1 MPEEKY
7 VIVDCEHSALSYN
20 LHGITRH
27 PSDFLNLTVKLK
39 DKSLPSVLNRLSK
52 EPNVSII
59 IVTAY
64 PYTRW
69 LEKHLKKEFTGTPF
83 SIVYA
88 PLLRDNKKTITQDN
102 MINITPASISPPPG
116 YTLIFNHTLSAPKG
130 GWENYAET
138 LWQRLASTDYFCK
151 LQEQQELERQELERQ
166 ELERQELERQELERQ
181 ELERQE
187 LERQELERKEL
198 ERQELER
205 QELERQELERQ
216 ELERQELERQELER
230 QELERQELERKE
242 LERQELERKELERKE
257 LERKELERQELKQ
270 MKKEEKL
277 SASFGEYTSTLR
289 FFTPTVIFSAQMDT
303 TVIPSLSPEAAG
315 SPERRT
321 TLTPSPS
328 HLRHMIEKTN
338 SSHYFSRI
346 VGNEAQ
352 AKKTPPPC
360 RIECIK
366 REEAKNP
373 SGSFRSHSPLT
384 LSSS

>member
-1 MPEEKY
+1 MPGKKY
-7 VIVDCEHSALSYN
+7 IIVDCDRSVFLYSLRHIA
-20 LHGITRH
+20 RH
-27 PSDFLNLTVKLK
+27 PPAFLKLTVKLK
-39 DKSLPSVLNRLSK
+39 DKSLPRVLNRLSK

-64 PYTRW
+64 PYTQW
-69 LEKHLKKEFTGTPF
+69 LEKHLKEELSETPF

-88 PLLRDNKKTITQDN
+88 PFLRDNKKKTTQDKK
-102 MINITPASISPPPG
+102 INIMPASISPPPG
-116 YTLIFNHTLSAPKG
+116 YTLLFNHTLSAPKG

-138 LWQRLASTDYFCK
+138 LWQRLVKTDYFYK

-166 ELERQELERQELERQ
+166 
-181 ELERQE
+181 
-187 LERQELERKEL
+187 
-198 ERQELER
+198 
-205 QELERQELERQ
+205 
-216 ELERQELERQELER
+216 
-230 QELERQELERKE
+230 E

-257 LERKELERQELKQ
+257 LERKELERQELERKELERQ
-270 MKKEEKL
+270 ELERKKLKNREKKEEKL

-289 FFTPTVIFSAQMDT
+289 FFTPTVIFSAQMDANG
-303 TVIPSLSPEAAG
+303 IPSRSPEAAG

-360 RIECIK
+360 RIQCIK
-366 REEAKNP
+366 EEEAKNP

-384 LSSS
+384 LTSS